1 MDAPA
6 NQSPRPCLPLD
17 FSRVAVVLPALDEA
31 ESVAASVAHWRE
43 IGCGLVRVV
52 DNGSTDNTS
61 EVARK
66 AGAEVLHEPVR
77 GYGAAAWCGAGGL
90 PENITWILFSSAD
103 GSDYLDETSLEDFR
117 KAVAD
122 GACLVI
128 GDRVTRPDARA
139 TLNLVQR
146 FGNAFACTL
155 IRLGWGV
162 SFRDL
167 GSLRLIRRDTFDWL
181 ALQDRAFG
189 WNIEM
194 QVRSVE
200 AGIPIREVPVGYR
213 PRQAGSPKISG
224 SLRGVVQAGSGIVMT
239 LARLW
244 TDHKN
249 RPARCLAS
257 LTSISGETKGG

>member
-1 MDAPA
+1 
-6 NQSPRPCLPLD
+6 
-17 FSRVAVVLPALDEA
+17 
-31 ESVAASVAHWRE
+31 VAHWRE

-61 EVARK
+61 EVARR

-90 PENITWILFSSAD
+90 PESITWILFASAD

-139 TLNLVQR
+139 TLNPVQR

-200 AGIPIREVPVGYR
+200 AGIPHSR
-213 PRQAGSPKISG
+213 SPGRIPAAASGKPKDFRKSSG
-224 SLRGVVQAGSGIVMT
+224 SGPGWEWDCHDLGKA
-239 LARLW
+239 LD
-244 TDHKN
+244 DHKN

>member
-6 NQSPRPCLPLD
+6 NRSFRPTLPLD
-17 FSRVAVVLPALDEA
+17 FSRVAVILPALDEA
-31 ESVAASVAHWRE
+31 ESVAASVAQWRE

-52 DNGSTDNTS
+52 DNGSTDNTA

-90 PENITWILFSSAD
+90 PDGIDWILFASAD
-103 GSDYLDETSLEDFR
+103 GSDYLDEISLEGFR
-117 KAVAD
+117 EAVAD

-128 GDRVTRPDARA
+128 GDRVSRPEARA
-139 TLNLVQR
+139 TLNPVQR

-155 IRLGWGV
+155 IRLGWCAR
-162 SFRDL
+162 FRDL
-167 GSLRLIRRDTFDWL
+167 GSLRLIRRDTFDCL
-181 ALQDRAFG
+181 ALKDRAFG

-200 AGIPIREVPVGYR
+200 AGIVIREVPVGYR
-213 PRQAGSPKISG
+213 TRQAGTPKISG
-224 SLRGVVQAGSGIVMT
+224 SFRGVVRAGSGIILT
-239 LARLW
+239 LAKLRAE
-244 TDHKN
+244 DKVN
-249 RPARCLAS
+249 PCRFLATHP
-257 LTSISGETKGG
+257 LR